1 MGEKMP
7 CIRAF
12 IAIPLPY
19 DIKHQ
24 LRALQG
30 QLRTSG
36 TGIKASWVNP
46 DAMHLT
52 LKFLGDIKLSQIDAI
67 KICMEKA
74 VKNISPPAL
83 YASGLG
89 GFPSV
94 HKARVIWTG
103 IDGQTEVIEKLA
115 SRLENLLGEL
125 GFSKEK
131 RRYFP
136 HLTLVRVKRPVFSK
150 QMTALRD
157 QFGKFRSKPFFVSD
171 LILYKSE
178 LKSSGAVHKKI
189 YSIPL

>member
-1 MGEKMP
+1 MP

-12 IAIPLPY
+12 IAISLPG
-19 DIKHQ
+19 DIKHE

-30 QLRTSG
+30 QLRTS
-36 TGIKASWVNP
+36 GIKASWVNP

-52 LKFLGDIKLSQIDAI
+52 LKFLGDIKIYQIDAI

-74 VKNISPPAL
+74 VKNTPPPVL
-83 YASGLG
+83 SASGLG

-94 HKARVIWTG
+94 DKARVIWAG

-115 SRLENLLGEL
+115 TRLEGLLSES
-125 GFSKEK
+125 GFGKEK

-136 HLTLVRVKRPVFSK
+136 HLTLARIKKPVFSK
-150 QMTALRD
+150 QMVVLKLRK
-157 QFGKFRSKPFFVSD
+157 KFRSNFFSAPD
-171 LILYKSE
+171 IILYQSE

-189 YSIPL
+189 YSASFKKSSV